1 MGTSGRRTLRRP
13 SRPGPESART
23 AYRGM
28 QRTSK
33 SPFGFKLKN
42 RDLCRGA
49 GRIVR
54 IVNDGWPSDKR
65 QPDAVCRRLACLP
78 AFARKKLLSAILKIF
93 AVFLSGFL
101 SSKRK
106 ELGGRT
112 MTDLNRQFDENVYDL
127 NAILHP
133 GSVFDHP
140 RDVLADATLSR
151 AEKRA
156 ILASW
161 ASDAAAVT
169 SCPSLR
175 AVPGAKRLVPIDD
188 ILEALSSLDHSP
200 RTPPGGKPARLKST
214 DRVAM
219 AA

>member
-1 MGTSGRRTLRRP
+1 MPARRAISASGCGQKISGGGLERSL
-13 SRPGPESART
+13 
-23 AYRGM
+23 
-28 QRTSK
+28 
-33 SPFGFKLKN
+33 GFSN
-42 RDLCRGA
+42 
-49 GRIVR
+49 
-54 IVNDGWPSDKR
+54 S
-65 QPDAVCRRLACLP
+65 
-78 AFARKKLLSAILKIF
+78 F
-93 AVFLSGFL
+93 AVP
-101 SSKRK
+101 KRK
-106 ELGGRT
+106 EFEEDD
-112 MTDLNRQFDENVYDL
+112 MTDLDRCSDENVYDL

-140 RDVLADATLSR
+140 RDVLADTTLSR

-175 AVPGAKRLVPIDD
+175 AIPGARRAVSIDE

-200 RTPPGGKPARLKST
+200 QNPPGGKAVRLKSSERT
-214 DRVAM
+214 SL

>member
-1 MGTSGRRTLRRP
+1 VGVSTEPKEIIRPDLENPCRFSKWIFVLETKGVGR
-13 SRPGPESART
+13 
-23 AYRGM
+23 
-28 QRTSK
+28 K
-33 SPFGFKLKN
+33 
-42 RDLCRGA
+42 D
-49 GRIVR
+49 
-54 IVNDGWPSDKR
+54 
-65 QPDAVCRRLACLP
+65 
-78 AFARKKLLSAILKIF
+78 
-93 AVFLSGFL
+93 
-101 SSKRK
+101 
-106 ELGGRT
+106 
-112 MTDLNRQFDENVYDL
+112 MTDVNRHFDENVYDL

-175 AVPGAKRLVPIDD
+175 AIPGAKNVVSIDD

-214 DRVAM
+214 DRIAT